1 VTESVANDTVRAVRW
16 TSLAALA
23 SWGLLVALQLGWIPF
38 ARYAWA
44 FNLWGYFPGWV
55 AVALGGAA
63 LLLCFGPVRATIIQ
77 GATLGGAAL
86 ARLPRGAALLAGLL
100 GLAVAAWLLWLLRE
114 RYIAGDSALLVMA
127 VHGGWT
133 FVFQEPG
140 ASFLMHHAVAAAE
153 SLRFGPLNGVRVLSC
168 LCSVPA
174 FFFLF
179 GAARN
184 LGAPGFAG
192 AIVLFVLSGGLI
204 RVFAGH
210 VEVYAPLLAAA
221 SGYLWAA
228 LAYLRQRAPWWAP
241 ALALGMTV
249 WMHVSAVALVPSL
262 LLLPWLVSERPR
274 EPRPVL
280 RALTGA
286 ALSGVPVLVFL
297 ALLLVFGYRED
308 VQRAADKALEVLGR
322 SSELDATRWWV
333 RGWGSYPSVGT
344 DVVFLSWPHLKYL
357 LNAAHLLAPAT
368 LPLLAGFAVARRR
381 LLVQAPAARFLLAA
395 AIPLVAYSCLLRP
408 FWGPFDWD
416 LFSLT
421 ALVLSL
427 LAAHLVATGLA
438 PGLRAHLVVWLVG
451 FQLAFVAIPFV
462 ATGLGKWRD
471 AGPFQP
477 RQWTV
482 DLRMP
487 NTPAPA
493 ELEPWL

>member
-1 VTESVANDTVRAVRW
+1 MTESAEGSTARAVRRV
-16 TSLAALA
+16 SLAALA
-23 SWGLLVALQLGWIPF
+23 CWGLLVALQIGWIPF

-44 FNLWGYFPGWV
+44 FNLWGYFPSWV
-55 AVALGGAA
+55 GVTLGGAA
-63 LLLCFGPVRATIIQ
+63 LLLCFGPVRAAI
-77 GATLGGAAL
+77 ASGGARIGDET
-86 ARLPRGAALLAGLL
+86 ARLPRLPALLAALL
-100 GLAVAAWLLWLLRE
+100 GLAILAWLLWLLRE
-114 RYIAGDSALLVMA
+114 RYVAGDSALLVLA

-140 ASFLMHHAVAAAE
+140 ASFLVHHAVAAAD
-153 SLRFGPLNGVRVLSC
+153 SVRFGPLNGVRVLSC

-174 FFFLF
+174 IWFLV

-184 LGAPGFAG
+184 LGAPRFAA
-192 AIVLFVLSGGLI
+192 AIVLLVLSGGLI

-228 LAYLRQRAPWWAP
+228 LAYLRRRAPWWAP
-241 ALALGMTV
+241 ALALGVTL
-249 WMHVSAVALVPSL
+249 WMHVASVTLIPSL
-262 LLLPWLVSERPR
+262 LLLPWLASERSD
-274 EPRPVL
+274 EPRPIL
-280 RALTGA
+280 RSVAGA
-286 ALSGVPVLVFL
+286 ALSGVPILVFL
-297 ALLLVFGYRED
+297 ALLLVFGYGED
-308 VQRAADKALEVLGR
+308 VWRAGDQAIEVLGR
-322 SSELDATRWWV
+322 SPEPDATRWWV
-333 RGWGSYPSVGT
+333 RGWGSYPSIGT
-344 DVVFLSWPHLKYL
+344 DVIFLSWPHLKYL
-357 LNAAHLLAPAT
+357 LNAAYLLAPAT
-368 LPLLAGFAVARRR
+368 LPLLVGFAIARRR
-381 LLVQAPAARFLLAA
+381 LLLQAPAARFLLAA

-416 LFSLT
+416 LFSLA

-438 PGLRAHLVVWLVG
+438 PSVRAHVAVWLVG

-482 DLRMP
+482 DLRSP
-487 NTPAPA
+487 NTPPPDV
-493 ELEPWL
+493 LEPWL

>member
-1 VTESVANDTVRAVRW
+1 MTESAEGSTTRSVRRV
-16 TSLAALA
+16 SLAALA
-23 SWGLLVALQLGWIPF
+23 CWGLLVALQLGWIPF

-44 FNLWGYFPGWV
+44 FNLWGYFPSWV
-55 AVALGGAA
+55 GATLGGAA
-63 LLLCFGPVRATIIQ
+63 LLLCFGPVRTGIAS
-77 GATLGGAAL
+77 GATRIGAEA
-86 ARLPRGAALLAGLL
+86 ARLPRVPALLAAIL
-100 GLAVAAWLLWLLRE
+100 GLAIAAWLLWLLRE
-114 RYIAGDSALLVMA
+114 RYVAGDSALLVLA

-133 FVFQEPG
+133 FVFKEPG
-140 ASFLMHHAVAAAE
+140 ASFLAHHAVAVAD
-153 SLRFGPLNGVRVLSC
+153 SFRFGPLNGVRVLSC

-174 FFFLF
+174 IWFLV

-184 LGAPGFAG
+184 LGAPRFAA
-192 AIVLFVLSGGLI
+192 AIVLLVLSGGLI

-228 LAYLRQRAPWWAP
+228 LAYLRRRAPWWAP
-241 ALALGMTV
+241 ALALGVTL
-249 WMHVSAVALVPSL
+249 WMHLASAALIPSL
-262 LLLPWLVSERPR
+262 LLLPWLASGRSD
-274 EPRPVL
+274 EPRPILCSV
-280 RALTGA
+280 AGA
-286 ALSGVPVLVFL
+286 ALSGGPILVFL

-308 VQRAADKALEVLGR
+308 VWRAVEGAMEVLGR
-322 SSELDATRWWV
+322 SPKLDATRWWV
-333 RGWGSYPSVGT
+333 RGWGSYPSIGT

-357 LNAAHLLAPAT
+357 LNAAYLLAPAA
-368 LPLLAGFAVARRR
+368 LPLLVGFAIARPR
-381 LLVQAPAARFLLAA
+381 LLLQAPAARFLLAA
-395 AIPLVAYSCLLRP
+395 AIPLAAYACLLRP

-438 PGLRAHLVVWLVG
+438 PSVRAHVAVWLVG

-477 RQWTV
+477 HQWTV
-482 DLRMP
+482 DLSLP
-487 NTPAPA
+487 NTPPPDV
-493 ELEPWL
+493 LEPWL